1 MARRND
7 FTEMI
12 VRAYGDRYAL
22 VAEPDR
28 YRTAGQRLRDYLNG
42 LVPVIAL
49 MRFKLLAA
57 TAVLIMAVAS
67 IYYFNQLVNASHAV
81 HRSEAQVDVLM
92 QRRSDLTVNLAAA
105 VLDYSM
111 YERQVFAEVVRLRA
125 MFGQDDVR
133 GIRLDELLSLNRR
146 PAAGALPLAGG
157 AGMTALGADSLAA
170 VGGGGAGAPS
180 AIDPAP
186 IGGPAAS
193 ASLAGLL
200 AVAEQ
205 YPDLKLSVTFQS
217 LMAAIVEVEKDLAA
231 ERLKYNEDVMAYM
244 EFVRRFPSRIFATIF
259 GFTGQGYF
267 IADEHAQ
274 RFVPID
280 ASTPREERS
289 GEAR

>member
-12 VRAYGDRYAL
+12 VRAYGERYAL

-28 YRTAGQRLRDYLNG
+28 YRTAGQRVRDYLNG
-42 LVPVIAL
+42 LLPVILL

-57 TAVLIMAVAS
+57 SAVLIMAVAS

-92 QRRSDLTVNLAAA
+92 QRRSDLTENLAVA

-157 AGMTALGADSLAA
+157 AGMTALGAESLA
-170 VGGGGAGAPS
+170 GGAGT
-180 AIDPAP
+180 
-186 IGGPAAS
+186 GGPPAVE
-193 ASLAGLL
+193 AGLL

-205 YPDLKLSVTFQS
+205 YPDLKLSLTFQS

-259 GFTGQGYF
+259 GFTDQGYF

-289 GEAR
+289 SE

>member
-12 VRAYGDRYAL
+12 VRAYGERYAL

-28 YRTAGQRLRDYLNG
+28 YRTAGQRVRDYLNG
-42 LVPVIAL
+42 LLPVILL

-57 TAVLIMAVAS
+57 SAVLIMAVAS

-92 QRRSDLTVNLAAA
+92 QRRSDLTVNLAVA

-146 PAAGALPLAGG
+146 PGQPGPLPLA
-157 AGMTALGADSLAA
+157 L
-170 VGGGGAGAPS
+170 
-180 AIDPAP
+180 
-186 IGGPAAS
+186 GGPSAS

-205 YPDLKLSVTFQS
+205 YPDLKLSLTFQS

-244 EFVRRFPSRIFATIF
+244 EFVRRFPSRIFAMIF
-259 GFTGQGYF
+259 GFTDQGYF

-289 GEAR
+289 SE

>member
-1 MARRND
+1 MARRKD

-28 YRTAGQRLRDYLNG
+28 KRTAVQRLLHYLNG
-42 LVPVIAL
+42 LVPVFAL

-57 TAVLIMAVAS
+57 TAVLIMVVAS

-92 QRRSDLTVNLAAA
+92 QRRSDLTVNLARA

-111 YERQVFAEVVRLRA
+111 YERQVFSEVVRLRA

-170 VGGGGAGAPS
+170 VGGGGAGTPS
-180 AIDPAP
+180 AIDPAS

-274 RFVPID
+274 RFVPLD
-280 ASTPREERS
+280 ASTPRP
-289 GEAR
+289 